1 MAWFMGGMRFAIS
14 RVLPLHC
21 HNYSPPFQLTANQTG
36 NAQVA
41 AITTNYTASSAAT
54 TTIIS
59 FWKAANWQ
67 VLQLKKHSQQQIS
80 AIRRRLPVR
89 IEILKWFEGNRNYF
103 LLALPFSFSFWL
115 L

>member
-1 MAWFMGGMRFAIS
+1 MGGMRFAIS

-41 AITTNYTASSAAT
+41 AITTNYTASSATT

-59 FWKAANWQ
+59 F
-67 VLQLKKHSQQQIS
+67 
-80 AIRRRLPVR
+80 
-89 IEILKWFEGNRNYF
+89 
-103 LLALPFSFSFWL
+103 
-115 L
+115 